1 MNHTKVLFPG
11 SGGEPLAG
19 RLELPAGPVVAT
31 ALFAH
36 CFTCGKDS
44 VAASRISRGL
54 AARGVAVLR
63 FDFTGLGQSGGDFAN
78 TTFTSNVGDLVCA
91 AGHLRETIGAPG
103 ILIGHSLGGAA
114 VLAAAELIPEARAVV
129 TIGAPAGTTHVEHL
143 LGSSRAEIE
152 ASGVAEVV
160 LAGRPFRISKE
171 FLSDIR
177 RQDQH
182 ERIAGLR
189 RALLVMHAPQDE
201 LVGVENARLIY
212 DAARHPKSFVSLDG
226 ADHLLTDRRD
236 AAYVADVLAAWAG
249 RYLEAAPEAVGE
261 AGVVTV
267 AETRTG
273 RYQQS
278 VTAGRHRLIADEP
291 RSFGGNGSGP
301 GPFDL
306 LLAALGACT
315 SITVRMYADA
325 KRIPLEHVTVSLRR
339 KGKDTIVKDLAL
351 TGGLSAA
358 QRDKLHEIAD
368 KCPVHRALTGSL
380 TIERATDARS
390 SEPAGTDGA
399 IDTV

>member
-19 RLELPAGPVVAT
+19 RLELPAGPVAAT

-44 VAASRISRGL
+44 VAASRISREL

-91 AGHLRETIGAPG
+91 AGHLRETIGAPS

-114 VLAAAELIPEARAVV
+114 VLAAAELIPEAKAVV
-129 TIGAPAGTTHVEHL
+129 TIGAPADTTHVEHL

-160 LAGRPFRISKE
+160 LAGRPFRIRKE

-177 RQDQH
+177 QQDQH

-201 LVGVENARLIY
+201 LVGVENARIIY

-226 ADHLLTDRRD
+226 ADHLLTDRED
-236 AAYVADVLAAWAG
+236 AAYVADVLAAWVS
-249 RYLEAAPEAVGE
+249 RYIDVAPEAGGE
-261 AGVVTV
+261 PGVVTV
-267 AETRTG
+267 AETRMG

-278 VTAGRHRLIADEP
+278 VTVGRHRLIADEP
-291 RSFGGNGSGP
+291 RSFGGDDSGP

-325 KRIPLEHVTVSLRR
+325 KQIPLDQVTVTLRR

-351 TGGLSAA
+351 TGDLTDE

-368 KCPVHRALTGSL
+368 KCPVHRALTSPL
-380 TIERATDARS
+380 TIER
-390 SEPAGTDGA
+390 PAEAPSG
-399 IDTV
+399 

>member
-19 RLELPAGPVVAT
+19 RLELPSGPVAAT

-44 VAASRISRGL
+44 VAAARISREL

-63 FDFTGLGQSGGDFAN
+63 FDFTGLGDSGGDFAN

-91 AGHLRETIGAPG
+91 AGHLRETIGAPS

-114 VLAAAELIPEARAVV
+114 VLAAANLIPEAKAVV
-129 TIGAPAGTTHVEHL
+129 TIGAPADTSHVEHL

-160 LAGRPFRISKE
+160 LAGRPFRIREE
-171 FLSDIR
+171 FLADIR
-177 RQDQH
+177 QQDQH

-226 ADHLLTDRRD
+226 ADHLLTDRED
-236 AAYVADVLAAWAG
+236 AAYVAEVLAAWAG
-249 RYLEAAPEAVGE
+249 RYIDVAPEADGE
-261 AGVVTV
+261 PGVVTV
-267 AETRTG
+267 EETRAG

-278 VTAGRHRLIADEP
+278 VTLGRHRLIADEP
-291 RSFGGNGSGP
+291 RSFGGDDSGP

-325 KRIPLEHVTVSLRR
+325 KQIPLEHVTVTLRR
-339 KGKDTIVKDLAL
+339 KGKDTVVKDLAL
-351 TGGLSAA
+351 TGDLTDE
-358 QRDKLHEIAD
+358 QRGKLHEIAD
-368 KCPVHRALTGSL
+368 KCPVHRALTSPL
-380 TIERATDARS
+380 TIER
-390 SEPAGTDGA
+390 PADPPTG
-399 IDTV
+399 